1 MIKQAITQVVEGKHL
16 SEEEMTLVMNQIMSG
31 DASPAQIGA
40 FITALRM
47 KGETIDEITLLLNA
61 HVTSEVAKFITGA
74 RSIDEFDQ
82 FVSECEA
89 YGLRELEKIYAKG
102 YENYINAQ

>member
-47 KGETIDEITLLLNA
+47 KGETIDEIVGAVRVMREKAVFIDTGIDKIGRA
-61 HVTSEVAKFITGA
+61 HV
-74 RSIDEFDQ
+74 
-82 FVSECEA
+82 
-89 YGLRELEKIYAKG
+89 
-102 YENYINAQ
+102 